1 MIGRKAEAIL
11 NRAVRYAVEQEH
23 EYFTLEH
30 VLWSLLADSK
40 ISETVSACGGDSFQM
55 RRELEGYLQTE
66 IPKAS
71 RSDRPAENESDDE
84 NPVEHPVATLSIQRL
99 IQRAL
104 FHVQ

>member
-30 VLWSLLADSK
+30 VLWSLLSDTQ
-40 ISETVSACGGDSFQM
+40 ISETIVATGGNPIVIRQ
-55 RRELEGYLQTE
+55 ELESYLQAE

-71 RSDRPAENESDDE
+71 RSDQTSDTD
-84 NPVEHPVATLSIQRL
+84 PTYDDHPLEHPVATLSIQRL
-99 IQRAL
+99 
-104 FHVQ
+104 